1 MAIEYQFL
9 DRDDETL
16 IATSE
21 LPVED
26 GIAVAVRTTGYE
38 VGTDEIVELSIV
50 DFSGNELLAQVVKPQ
65 NIEEWSD
72 VEASGGITPADVAD
86 APELFQFE
94 DEIREL
100 FEKASVVVGQHIGFI
115 REMVEASWV
124 ALPDFR
130 EYDLMGEFC
139 ASHSATDYPDQPAAV
154 ATLAGIAGYYG
165 IAYEKATTTDTAR
178 TVAASYLKLVEEH
191 AQVRVDKGS
200 EYWQRYDERLEE
212 SRRADAQAQA
222 VQRNQEARTM
232 GINGL
237 LWLCAAAIFSNLA
250 VQLHLRGV
258 DFGFVAVAAFAA
270 VFFAIRW
277 IMCLYAM
284 VKLRRK

>member
-191 AQVRVDKGS
+191 ARVRIDKGP